1 MRPAEGVAK
10 HIKGFFNAK
19 GGVPVDELVEKGVR
33 RLEWA
38 KAHMSVLQDIR
49 ERLVKERTLEGVK
62 VGMALHVEAKT
73 GILALTLAE
82 AGAKVRLASCNPLST
97 DDSVALALKEHYGL
111 ETYAKKGESNKE
123 YYANLNSVL
132 DMGPDFVIDDGADL
146 ITIIHTERRNL
157 LKKVKGGNEETTTG
171 VVRLRSMAAE
181 GKLEFP
187 VISVND
193 AHMKFMFDNRY
204 GTGQSTFDGF
214 MNATNLLIA
223 GKHLVV
229 AGYGWCGR
237 GIAMRAKGMGANV
250 IVTEVDPVRAIEAK
264 MDGYEVM
271 PMLEAAKLAD
281 IIITATGNKDIIRA
295 EHLKVLKDGCVIG
308 NSGHFD
314 NEVSKIALVKLA
326 GKPQRVRESVDQ
338 YAFKDGR
345 KAYLIA
351 EGRLMNL
358 AAGQGHP
365 VEIMDMSFAI
375 QALSLEHLVK
385 NHKKME
391 PQVYNVPEELDQ
403 LVARTK
409 LKVMGVSID
418 SLTKGQKKYLG
429 GWQEGT

>member
-1 MRPAEGVAK
+1 M
-10 HIKGFFNAK
+10 
-19 GGVPVDELVEKGVR
+19 DELVEKGVR

-38 KAHMSVLQDIR
+38 KAHMAVLKDIR
-49 ERLVKERTLEGVK
+49 ERLVEEKTLEGVK

-97 DDSVALALKEHYGL
+97 DDSVAAALREHYGL
-111 ETYAKKGESNKE
+111 ETFAKKGESNEE
-123 YYANLNSVL
+123 YYANLNAVL
-132 DMGPDFVIDDGADL
+132 DMSPEFVIDDGADL
-146 ITIIHTERRNL
+146 ITILHTTRRDL

-171 VVRLRSMAAE
+171 VVRLRAMAAE

-187 VISVND
+187 IISVND

-250 IVTEVDPVRAIEAK
+250 IVTEIDPVRAIEAK

-271 PMLEAAKLAD
+271 PMLDAAKIAD
-281 IIITATGNKDIIRA
+281 IIITATGNKDIIRE
-295 EHLKVLKDGCVIG
+295 EHLRVLKDGCVMG

-314 NEVSKIALVKLA
+314 NEVSKKALEKLA
-326 GKPQRVRESVDQ
+326 KKPKRVREFVDE
-338 YAFKDGR
+338 YTFKDGR

-365 VEIMDMSFAI
+365 VEIMDMSFAT
-375 QALSLEHLVK
+375 QALSLEYLVK
-385 NHKKME
+385 NHKKLKA
-391 PQVYNVPEELDQ
+391 QVYNVPQELDQ

-409 LKVMGVSID
+409 LKTMGVRID
-418 SLTKGQKKYLG
+418 ELTKEQKKYLE

>member
-1 MRPAEGVAK
+1 MDQL
-10 HIKGFFNAK
+10 I
-19 GGVPVDELVEKGVR
+19 EKGVR

-38 KAHMSVLQDIR
+38 RAHMKVLEDIR
-49 ERLVKERTLEGVK
+49 SRLVRERTLEGIK

-73 GILALTLAE
+73 GILALTIAE

-97 DDSVALALKEHYGL
+97 DDSVAAALKHHYGL
-111 ETYAKKGESNKE
+111 DTYAKKGQTNEE

-132 DMGPDFVIDDGADL
+132 DMRPDFVIDDGADL
-146 ITIIHTERRNL
+146 ITILHTDRRDL
-157 LKKVKGGNEETTTG
+157 LSGVKGGNEETTTG

-237 GIAMRAKGMGANV
+237 GIAMRAQGMGANV
-250 IVTEVDPVRAIEAK
+250 IVTEVDPIRAIEAR

-271 PMLEAAKLAD
+271 PMIEAAKQAD
-281 IIITATGNKDIIRA
+281 IIISATGNKDIIRR
-295 EHLKVLKDGCVIG
+295 EHLEVLKDGCIMG

-314 NEVSKIALVKLA
+314 NEISKTGLEALA
-326 GKPQRVRESVDQ
+326 GKGVRVRDSVDQ
-338 YAFKDGR
+338 YTFKDGR

-365 VEIMDMSFAI
+365 VEIMDMSFSI
-375 QALSLEHLVK
+375 QVLSLEHLVK
-385 NHKKME
+385 NHMRME
-391 PQVYNVPEELDQ
+391 AKVHNVPEELDQ
-403 LVARTK
+403 QVARTK
-409 LKVMGVSID
+409 LKVMGIEID
-418 SLTKGQKKYLG
+418 ELTEEQRRYLR

>member
-1 MRPAEGVAK
+1 M
-10 HIKGFFNAK
+10 
-19 GGVPVDELVEKGVR
+19 DELVEKGVR

-38 KAHMSVLQDIR
+38 RAHMSVLQDIK

-97 DDSVALALKEHYGL
+97 DDSVAMALKEHYGL

-146 ITIIHTERRNL
+146 ITIIHTERRDL

-171 VVRLRSMAAE
+171 VVRLRAMAAE

-250 IVTEVDPVRAIEAK
+250 FVTEVDPIRAIEAK

-271 PMLEAAKLAD
+271 PMLEVAKQAD
-281 IIITATGNKDIIRA
+281 IIITATGNKDIVRA
-295 EHLKVLKDGCVIG
+295 EHLKVLKDGCVMG

-314 NEVSKIALVKLA
+314 NEISKSALEKLA

-338 YAFKDGR
+338 YTFKDGR

-385 NHKKME
+385 NYKKLE
-391 PQVYNVPEELDQ
+391 PQVYNVPVELDQ

-409 LKVMGVSID
+409 LKVMGVTID
-418 SLTKGQKKYLG
+418 SLTKEQKKYLE